1 MVPYLSQYVRLDDQ
15 EPSSGSGWKVW
26 ENFLYLQ
33 NQPVNSIVN
42 SVSRFLLKKWF
53 LDKALFPEEILSKIL
68 FLIQFFDFTL

>member
-26 ENFLYLQ
+26 ENFIYLQ

-68 FLIQFFDFTL
+68 FLIQFFYFTL

>member
-26 ENFLYLQ
+26 ENFIYLQ